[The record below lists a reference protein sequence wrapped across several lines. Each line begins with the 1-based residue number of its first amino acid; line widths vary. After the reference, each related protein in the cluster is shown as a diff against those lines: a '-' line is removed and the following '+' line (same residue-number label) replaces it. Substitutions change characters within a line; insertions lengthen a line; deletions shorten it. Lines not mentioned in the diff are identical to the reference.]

1 MASITLWIIGLTGIG
16 TLVISAIWWLAG
28 RKQRQINRALQNFH
42 QQREIAEAHFVKRA
56 SQSGKPRGLT
66 WVDVDFDND
75 VSLARDRTSGRL
87 LSFVAIKIQFE
98 AVEGG
103 EMEDNEN
110 VGYIRSGTAVFK
122 FDGQQW
128 DADGRAIMNLSP
140 DETIERF
147 QSEVDRVAG

>member
-1 MASITLWIIGLTGIG
+1 MASTTLWIIGLTGIG
-16 TLVISAIWWLAG
+16 TLVISAIWRLAG

-56 SQSGKPRGLT
+56 SQLGKPRGLT
-66 WVDVDFDND
+66 WVDVDFAND

-110 VGYIRSGTAVFK
+110 VGYIRAGTAVFK

-128 DADGRAIMNLSP
+128 DADGRAVMNLSP